1 MTRDKQSGAVDSDFD
16 DAARDGDTILREA
29 LAGYPRTIRPGD
41 IVIDLV
47 QGRPLYIRREV
58 APTAA
63 EYFDVQDFDLTTYK
77 AHPWLPIT
85 PDDTVFEC
93 VFIPTKPQDIPGSK
107 GDKSYDYPRGRL
119 ARVPVEWLYD
129 ADTHRHAEH
138 VIDTLT
144 RLFENAAD
152 PEYRQ
157 AVVDVAVDTFGTEWV
172 DVALEVGGFD
182 PSNYG
187 ADATHRGAMNAKAEE
202 DGSDARTDTPAPDHD
217 VDEDGLGDFDDFDG
231 E

>member
-1 MTRDKQSGAVDSDFD
+1 MTRDNQGGAVDSDFD
-16 DAARDGDTILREA
+16 DAARDGETVLREA

-144 RLFENAAD
+144 RLFESTNGPAL
-152 PEYRQ
+152 Q
-157 AVVDVAVDTFGTEWV
+157 ATVNVAVNVWGEEWV
-172 DVALEVGGFD
+172 DMALEVAGFD
-182 PSNYG
+182 PDEYDRDVVIDFEPQGS
-187 ADATHRGAMNAKAEE
+187 TPE
-202 DGSDARTDTPAPDHD
+202 DDHETA
-217 VDEDGLGDFDDFDG
+217 VDEANRAAAVTDDGELGDFEG
-231 E
+231 

>member
-1 MTRDKQSGAVDSDFD
+1 MTSDEPRGAVDRDHD
-16 DAARDGDTILREA
+16 DAARDGETILREA

-144 RLFENAAD
+144 RLFESAAD
-152 PEYRQ
+152 DEYRQ
-157 AVVDVAVDTFGTEWV
+157 ACVDVAVDMWGEEWV
-172 DVALEVGGFD
+172 DTALEVAGFD
-182 PSNYG
+182 PSAFG
-187 ADATHRGAMNAKAEE
+187 ADADHRGATNANAEAE
-202 DGSDARTDTPAPDHD
+202 GSDARGETPTPEPDGGD
-217 VDEDGLGDFDDFDG
+217 LGDFGDFDG
-231 E
+231 